1 LQISRDDSYEL
12 YYNEAIRLL
21 GEGKNSEAEAHL
33 RKAETICRKS
43 LEEDG
48 ATEEEIE
55 DELTLIR

>member
-1 LQISRDDSYEL
+1 MSREDSYEL
-12 YYNEAIRLL
+12 SYNEAIRLL
-21 GEGKNSEAEAHL
+21 GEGKNAEAEAML
-33 RKAETICRKS
+33 RRAETLCRKS